1 MIFIWRQLMTKKIC
15 ACCGQSFEPRPQVP
29 NQSYCSDPACQQARR
44 QLWQR
49 NKMRTDPDYRE
60 NQRHSQRAWLD
71 RHPQYW
77 RNYRDANSQYSGR
90 NQSRQ
95 RKKDEPRQDI
105 SLAKMDASD
114 LLKRL
119 PGLYRIALVTAANVV
134 KDGSVIV
141 ELTPVCVDCLC
152 KKDACKDRT

>member
-1 MIFIWRQLMTKKIC
+1 MTAKIC
-15 ACCGQSFEPRPQVP
+15 VCCGQSFAPRPQVP

-49 NKMRTDPDYRE
+49 NKMRTDPDYRD
-60 NQRHSQRAWLD
+60 NQRRSQRAWLE

-77 RNYRDANSQYSGR
+77 RNYRGANPQYVDR
-90 NQSRQ
+90 NRIRQRNKNGSRQ
-95 RKKDEPRQDI
+95 NI
-105 SLAKMDASD
+105 GLAKMDESD

-119 PGLYRIALVTAANVV
+119 PGLYKIALVTGASAAL
-134 KDGSVIV
+134 DGRVIV

-152 KKDACKDRT
+152 KKDACKDRTR

>member
-1 MIFIWRQLMTKKIC
+1 MTAKKC
-15 ACCGQSFEPRPQVP
+15 VCCGQSFEARPQVP

-60 NQRHSQRAWLD
+60 NQRHSQRAWLE
-71 RHPQYW
+71 RNPQYW
-77 RNYRDANSQYSGR
+77 RNYRGANPQYVDR
-90 NQSRQ
+90 NRIRQ
-95 RKKDEPRQDI
+95 RKRDKRRQDI
-105 SLAKMDASD
+105 DLAKMDESD
-114 LLKRL
+114 FLKWL
-119 PGLYRIALVTAANVV
+119 PGLYRIALVVGADAAL
-134 KDGSVIV
+134 DGSVIV